1 MFKQVRCREDL
12 TYFPNPRR
20 KSLYDLHYYRFA
32 GLILAKAMFDKVPVN
47 IKLHKVLLKRLV
59 GRSHKIRIGDLRD
72 FDEQIYKS
80 LVYLATDPTVDV
92 ELLDM
97 TFTLEGENG
106 ELIDLI
112 EGGSDV
118 LVTKDNILDYVRC
131 ITRYQLI
138 DHCRQEVREFMRGFY
153 QVIPREILSVFDEDE
168 LDFLLEGVQEINLA
182 DWKQHT
188 LYKGEYSIKHR
199 VVKWFWELLGTY
211 TQP

>member
-1 MFKQVRCREDL
+1 VRCREDL

-47 IKLHKVLLKRLV
+47 IKLHSVLLKRLV

-106 ELIDLI
+106 EVI
-112 EGGSDV
+112 ELVKGGSDV
-118 LVTKDNILDYVRC
+118 LVTKDNIFDYVRC
-131 ITRYQLI
+131 ITRY
-138 DHCRQEVREFMRGFY
+138 
-153 QVIPREILSVFDEDE
+153 
-168 LDFLLEGVQEINLA
+168 
-182 DWKQHT
+182 
-188 LYKGEYSIKHR
+188 
-199 VVKWFWELLGTY
+199 
-211 TQP
+211 